1 MNEVILAILAA
12 IVYAVGGYFKSSG
25 MENFQLEK
33 FLATVLVG
41 ALVGGTIYATG
52 SPLTEESVR
61 TQFLAYAG
69 IVVLVE
75 TGLKGLLR
83 RIRNG

>member
-1 MNEVILAILAA
+1 MN
-12 IVYAVGGYFKSSG
+12 
-25 MENFQLEK
+25 
-33 FLATVLVG
+33 VG
-41 ALVGGTIYATG
+41 ALVGGAIYATG
-52 SPLTEESVR
+52 SPLTEESVK